1 MAGTQPKNRRRGKA
15 ARTASNQMCFPEFY
29 FVKRIDNSRL
39 RREVDPVKRRECFS
53 LLGLCL
59 VVFFSGL
66 VFAWQHFQCVQ
77 YGYRIEQLKAQKA
90 TAEEW
95 NHQLRLE
102 RASLADPERIDRLA
116 RKELGLVAPSPQQ
129 VIPVGPEGEPGS
141 PVLARNMAVVL
152 GSQGGLNRGQ

>member
-1 MAGTQPKNRRRGKA
+1 MAGTLAKNRRRGKW
-15 ARTASNQMCFPEFY
+15 ARTASNQLCFPEFY
-29 FVKRIDNSRL
+29 YVKHIDNSRL

-77 YGYRIEQLKAQKA
+77 YGYRIEQLKEQKA
-90 TAEEW
+90 TAEGW

-116 RKELGLVAPSPQQ
+116 RKELGLQPPSPQQ
-129 VIPVGPEGEPGS
+129 VIPVAPAGEPRS
-141 PVLARNMAVVL
+141 TVLARNMTAVV
-152 GSQGGLNRGQ
+152 GNQGGLDRGQ